1 MNKDQFI
8 DFINGEIAHCV
19 GESKRA
25 FEGLKNNV
33 EVIHASPT
41 DIFKFLNALDADLN
55 NYCILFVKNN
65 QCKKFLIETI
75 DKFAVYD
82 NGQKTF
88 ARFMHRA
95 EIERVPDN
103 LRRTV
108 IFSAA
113 NQYRDFKPD
122 EMIYTASNG
131 EMV

>member
-8 DFINGEIAHCV
+8 DFINVEIAHCT